1 MNRLPTS
8 YCLLKVRLNFNTE
21 RSQISA
27 MRHNGQALSS
37 ETVCGTKTLG
47 ALEPRR
53 ALFAG
58 GSSQDG
64 VLEVNCSL
72 WHLQSIPELLKICS
86 ISIGNRYSYKTD
98 LLMQRP
104 TWQTS
109 SFQLRLKFNRSIHC
123 RFTRCIQ
130 CYFKN
135 QTIQL
140 SFSRHSLL
148 YTSSYKALVYSLFLG
163 TNNNI

>member
-8 YCLLKVRLNFNTE
+8 YCLLKVRLNFNWE

-27 MRHNGQALSS
+27 MRHDGQALSS
-37 ETVCGTKTLG
+37 ETVSGTKTLG

-53 ALFAG
+53 AWFAG
-58 GSSQDG
+58 GSSQNG

-98 LLMQRP
+98 LLLQRP
-104 TWQTS
+104 TWYRRQPVS
-109 SFQLRLKFNRSIHC
+109 SLGWSLIAQFTAGSHVVFSATLK
-123 RFTRCIQ
+123 T
-130 CYFKN
+130 K
-135 QTIQL
+135 L
-140 SFSRHSLL
+140 SSSLL
-148 YTSSYKALVYSLFLG
+148 AYTLCYIPHHIKLIFEHQ
-163 TNNNI
+163 